1 MIGALGL
8 PAGVGDVLVSGS
20 LLLAVPLA
28 VAAGLV
34 SFASPCVLPLVP
46 AYLSYATGLSAA
58 ELMPAA
64 AVATPA
70 AAGALPAAGSAGATD
85 PAVPADR
92 TAARRRGTLVWGT
105 VLFVA
110 GFSAVFVSYGVL
122 FGGLGAALLAHE
134 AALTRVLGV
143 VVVVMGLGF
152 LGVLPSLQ
160 RELRWHARPS
170 RGLWGAPL
178 LGALFGLGWTPCIGP
193 TLAAVQ
199 GLAFTEAS
207 AARGA
212 LLSVAYCVGLGLPF
226 LAVGLAMERGL
237 GALAWARRH
246 ARLIQQVG
254 GAGLVLLGAA
264 MITGLWGSVSIA
276 LRTWVSGWQVPL

>member
-1 MIGALGL
+1 MIGALAL
-8 PAGVGDVLVSGS
+8 PAGVGDVVVSGS

-58 ELMPAA
+58 ELIPAA
-64 AVATPA
+64 SAAAPA
-70 AAGALPAAGSAGATD
+70 AAGAPD

-92 TAARRRGTLVWGT
+92 TAAGRRGTLVWGT

-122 FGGLGAALLAHE
+122 FGGLGAALLVHE

-254 GAGLVLLGAA
+254 GVGLVLLGAA
-264 MITGLWGSVSIA
+264 MITGLWGSASIG

>member
-1 MIGALGL
+1 MIVALAL
-8 PAGVGDVLVSGS
+8 PAGVGEVVVSGS

-58 ELMPAA
+58 ELIPAS
-64 AVATPA
+64 
-70 AAGALPAAGSAGATD
+70 AAGAPATQPATRVPGGGPVPSGPGAD
-85 PAVPADR
+85 PAP
-92 TAARRRGTLVWGT
+92 ARRRGTLVWGT
-105 VLFVA
+105 ALFVA
-110 GFSAVFVSYGVL
+110 GFSAVFVSYGAL

-134 AALTRVLGV
+134 DALTRVLGV
-143 VVVVMGLGF
+143 LVVVMGLSF

-160 RELRWHARPS
+160 RELRWHARPT
-170 RGLWGAPL
+170 RGVWGAPL

-226 LAVGLAMERGL
+226 LAVGLAMERGM
-237 GALAWARRH
+237 GALGWARRH
-246 ARLIQQVG
+246 ARVIQQVG
-254 GAGLVLLGAA
+254 GVGLVLLGAA
-264 MITGLWGSVSIA
+264 MVTGLWGSVSIA